1 MTLRSS
7 RDCGD
12 LLQFDDVRRRLH
24 LGMPQLEG
32 EATIALADIVG
43 SLGRAKDF
51 DGCFRPRQPELLNRM
66 RQILLKH
73 PEALNEAI
81 EVIRVDRAYFVVD
94 GHKRVSL
101 SIADRREFIDARVS
115 AAPSH
120 YQFAPGVR
128 PDAIT
133 RTALEDRMRE
143 ATGLASAVPAARFA
157 MSELDGYA
165 ELEEAIEA
173 YGFKMSHRLSQL
185 LTKEEASA
193 LWYETIYRPT
203 IQAAERTRVPALL
216 GCTTEADLFLLL
228 HAQSRQ
234 LWGSEY
240 HVAQDEA
247 DRLIAAVEA
256 ASGQAGSLVQR
267 IVRRARRRRVPHLLP
282 LSAAG
287 AEAARGS
294 PASRGRNTAATRN
307 RR

>member
-1 MTLRSS
+1 MTLRGS

-24 LGMPQLEG
+24 LGMPQLQG
-32 EATIALADIVG
+32 DATIALADIVG

-51 DGCFRPRQPELLNRM
+51 DGCFRPRQPELLNRL
-66 RQILLKH
+66 RQIRLEH
-73 PEALNEAI
+73 PEALDEAI

-133 RTALEDRMRE
+133 RTALENRMRE

-165 ELEEAIEA
+165 ELEEAIDA
-173 YGFKMSHRLSQL
+173 YGFEMSHRLSQL

-203 IQAAERTRVPALL
+203 IQAAERTQVPVLL
-216 GCTTEADLFLLL
+216 GCATEADLFLLL

-267 IVRRARRRRVPHLLP
+267 IVRRARRRRVPYLLP

-294 PASRGRNTAATRN
+294 PASRGRATAAQ
-307 RR
+307 